1 MQKDLTLESLD
12 KSLEQSKRAELE
24 KQQQIEL
31 ESMNE
36 FQESLR
42 TSFQT
47 ELDLI
52 KEDIYKTQKFLN
64 AKNKG
69 LATNAEKYSKEMIES
84 FQSVSQ
90 ELIKMKS
97 KQWIIPTVMGL
108 AIVLA
113 LALGSYLLAQ
123 YTSSEL
129 QALNDIEKQIQELKK
144 TKDKYVVK
152 IWSDGVGLENEPRKF
167 YDKEQGLWIV
177 QFKGND

>member
-1 MQKDLTLESLD
+1 MDKDLTLESLD

-42 TSFQT
+42 ASFQT

-52 KEDIYKTQKFLN
+52 KEDIQKVQKFVN
-64 AKNKG
+64 SKNNI
-69 LATNAEKYSKEMIES
+69 LAENAEKNATQILES

-90 ELIKMKS
+90 ELTKLKT
-97 KQWIIPTVMGL
+97 KQWIIPTIMGL

-144 TKDKYVVK
+144 TKDKYVIKSWDNAIGVK
-152 IWSDGVGLENEPRKF
+152 NEPTMWK
-167 YDKEQGLWIV
+167 DPESGLWIV
-177 QFKGND
+177 QFEKSN